1 MMKFLA
7 YLVCY
12 CIYPFSFL
20 FPRNRK
26 KWAFGSFR
34 GAFNDNAKYLFIYV
48 SKQMPD
54 IQCVWLSINKDTV
67 REVRS
72 KGLDA
77 CYILSPKGVWLALTS
92 KFWFFNAYS
101 SDIMFCLSGGATL
114 VNLWHGLPLKR
125 IEFDIDSGLLADRFV
140 RKTLK
145 ERYYHPEVF
154 KRPDY
159 VVSSSE
165 LFSEVFARS
174 FRIPRDR
181 CLDFGLARN
190 GILTW
195 PEEKREAFI
204 DAYEPAETKD
214 LIDEMKQFSRVFI
227 YMPTW
232 RDSQNDFIASGFDFK
247 ALETVLAQSN
257 ALFLVK
263 PHANTVVDAE
273 TIEGLG
279 HVRLLPATL
288 DVYPILPYT
297 DVLVTDYSSIMY
309 DYILME
315 SKDVFLYLFDY
326 QEYVGERP
334 FIWPFDE
341 MTYGHRAYNFGA
353 LLDLV
358 RDTTIVPDEDKKALL
373 AKKCWGDC
381 RDDATEKTA
390 SFFAK
395 QP

>member
-7 YLVCY
+7 FLVCY

-20 FPRNRK
+20 FPKRK
-26 KWAFGSFR
+26 KRWAFGSFR
-34 GAFNDNAKYLFIYV
+34 GAFNDNAKYLFIHV
-48 SKQMPD
+48 SEQMPE
-54 IQCVWLSINKDTV
+54 IHCVWLSISKSTV

-72 KGLDA
+72 KGLNA
-77 CYILSPKGVWLALTS
+77 NFILSPKGIWLALTS

-154 KRPDY
+154 RRPDY

-174 FRIPRDR
+174 FRIPRER
-181 CLDFGLARN
+181 CLDLGLARN

-195 PEEKREAFI
+195 PEEKRMSFI
-204 DAYEPAETKD
+204 NRYESADTKD
-214 LIDEMKQFSRVFI
+214 LMDRMRQFNKVFV

-232 RDSQNDFIASGFDFK
+232 RDSQNDFIAAGFDLK
-247 ALETVLAQSN
+247 ALDLALSESN

-263 PHANTVVDAE
+263 PHANTTVNPDALD
-273 TIEGLG
+273 GLQ
-279 HVRLLPATL
+279 HIQLLPVTL
-288 DVYPILPYT
+288 DVYPILPFT

-309 DYILME
+309 DYILMK
-315 SKDVFLYLFDY
+315 SKDVILYLFDY
-326 QEYVGERP
+326 EEYVNERP

-341 MTYGHRAYNFGA
+341 MTYGHRAYDFA
-353 LLDLV
+353 TLLDLV
-358 RDTTIVPDEDKKALL
+358 RDTTLAPNEEEKGLL
-373 AKKCWGDC
+373 AKKCWGENHVDSC
-381 RDDATEKTA
+381 ERIGL
-390 SFFAK
+390 FFQQA
-395 QP
+395 

>member
-20 FPRNRK
+20 FPRRK
-26 KWAFGSFR
+26 KRWVFGSFR
-34 GAFNDNAKYLFIYV
+34 GAFNDNAKYLFIHV
-48 SKQMPD
+48 SEQMPE
-54 IQCVWLSINKDTV
+54 IHCVWLSISKSTV

-72 KGLDA
+72 KGLNA
-77 CYILSPKGVWLALTS
+77 NYILSPKGIWLALTS
-92 KFWFFNAYS
+92 KYWFFNAYS

-125 IEFDIDSGLLADRFV
+125 IEFDIDSGLLVDRFV

-195 PEEKREAFI
+195 SEEKRMSFI
-204 DAYEPAETKD
+204 SRYESAETKD
-214 LIDEMKQFSRVFI
+214 LMDRMRRFDKVFV

-232 RDSQNDFIASGFDFK
+232 RDSQSDFIAAGFDLK
-247 ALETVLAQSN
+247 ALDLALAESN

-263 PHANTVVDAE
+263 PHANTTVNPDALD
-273 TIEGLG
+273 GLK
-279 HVRLLPATL
+279 HIRLLPVTL
-288 DVYPILPYT
+288 DVYPILPLT

-309 DYILME
+309 DYILMG
-315 SKDVFLYLFDY
+315 SKDVILYLFDY
-326 QEYVGERP
+326 EGYVSERP

-341 MTYGHRAYNFGA
+341 MTYGHRAYDFDT

-358 RDTTIVPDEDKKALL
+358 RDTTLVPNEEEKASLV
-373 AKKCWGDC
+373 KKCWGENQVDSC
-381 RDDATEKTA
+381 ERIGL
-390 SFFAK
+390 FFQQA
-395 QP
+395 

>member
-1 MMKFLA
+1 MKFLA
-7 YLVCY
+7 YLICY

-20 FPRNRK
+20 FPRKKK

-34 GAFNDNAKYLFIYV
+34 GAFNDNAKYLFIHV
-48 SKQMPD
+48 SEQSPE
-54 IQCVWLSINKDTV
+54 INCAWLSINKDTV
-67 REVRS
+67 REIKD
-72 KGLDA
+72 KGLKA
-77 CYILSPKGVWLALTS
+77 YYILSPAGIWFALTS
-92 KFWFFNAYS
+92 KCWFFNAYS
-101 SDIMFCLSGGATL
+101 SDIMFCLSGGAIL

-140 RKTLK
+140 KKTLK

-174 FRIPRDR
+174 FRVPRER

-195 PEEKREAFI
+195 PEERRRAFI
-204 DAYEPAETKD
+204 ERYEPAATRD
-214 LIDEMKQFSRVFI
+214 LLDQMKRFSKVFV

-232 RDSQNDFIASGFDFK
+232 RDSQNDFIGAGFDFK
-247 ALETVLAQSN
+247 ALETALAESN

-263 PHANTVVDAE
+263 PHANTV
-273 TIEGLG
+273 IESTALDGLA
-279 HVRLLPATL
+279 HVKLLPATL
-288 DVYPILPYT
+288 DVYPLLPYT

-315 SKDVFLYLFDY
+315 AKDVILYLFDY
-326 QEYVGERP
+326 QEYISERP

-341 MTYGHRAYNFGA
+341 MSYGHRAYDFA
-353 LLDLV
+353 SLLDLI
-358 RDTTIVPDEDKKALL
+358 RDAALRPDEGEKALL
-373 AKKCWGDC
+373 AKKCWGVN
-381 RDDATEKTA
+381 RKDACEKIG
-390 SFFAK
+390 SFFK
-395 QP
+395 QA